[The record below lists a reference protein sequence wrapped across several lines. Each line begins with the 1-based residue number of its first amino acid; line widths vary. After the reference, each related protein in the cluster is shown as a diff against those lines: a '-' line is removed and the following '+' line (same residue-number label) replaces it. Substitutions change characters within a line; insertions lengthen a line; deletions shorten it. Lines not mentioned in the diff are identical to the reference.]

1 MKKINHAIYTNKM
14 KEKYHM
20 AHLIDGDK
28 PFDKTQQP
36 FMLRISHQ
44 NRSRRKNPQSDQRT
58 ANFLLTCETLCIKIF
73 RIVPGTKVNTKKY
86 LQNKKSHTFL
96 IYLFRNATNNCML

>member
-44 NRSRRKNPQSDQRT
+44 NRSRRKNPQSVKGQ
-58 ANFLLTCETLCIKIF
+58 LTS
-73 RIVPGTKVNTKKY
+73 Y
-86 LQNKKSHTFL
+86 LHVKHYALKFSE
-96 IYLFRNATNNCML
+96 